1 MKKIITIFLLT
12 FSLYANHVFVGC
24 EGNFYQSN
32 GSVWLLDEETSYEY
46 LDDSLGAT
54 VQALHVYNDKLFVTV
69 NGSHKLEIFDINELG
84 IEHFLTIDTN
94 GSSPR
99 EMITYGNSLYFSNW
113 YSADV
118 KVLNLS
124 TFEIEDEIAMP
135 GLPEDIV
142 LLDGS
147 LYVSITMNY
156 DWSDGSEVVSI
167 NPNTNTIIDTYD
179 VGVGPGNMLVHNG
192 EIYISRTY
200 YDENWNAFYGTS
212 KIDSNNE
219 VVLADYGAGV
229 ACGGSVHTYQNE
241 VYRVY
246 NGGIAR
252 LDENLEIVPETRIG
266 DFNQS
271 DVYSVEVIGDN
282 IYFGLS
288 DFAHPDQVVVL
299 NSNGDV
305 VQEYS
310 VGVAP
315 GDFAVWEPC
324 VANGDVNE
332 DANLNIF
339 DIVMAVSLIV
349 NNSSYNCKV
358 DLNSDGDMNV
368 VDVVAMVQ
376 QIFNI
381 DSFSGAVN
389 WLNRHFPSL
398 NVMGRLKAPYITK

>member
-1 MKKIITIFLLT
+1 M
-12 FSLYANHVFVGC
+12 
-24 EGNFYQSN
+24 
-32 GSVWLLDEETSYEY
+32 
-46 LDDSLGAT
+46 
-54 VQALHVYNDKLFVTV
+54 QALHVYNDKLFVTV

-282 IYFGLS
+282 VYFGLS

-305 VQEYS
+305 VEEYS

-332 DANLNIF
+332 DSNLNIF

-358 DLNSDGDMNV
+358 DLNSDGTMNV

-398 NVMGRLKAPYITK
+398 NAINRLKASHITK